1 MLATETIAALLTG
14 DPQPAAARLVEEAL
28 NQQHP
33 YQDNVTAVILA
44 CDVTRRR
51 PASPLPAI
59 IRLERRVAVA
69 GWDLVWLYWG
79 SYSGY
84 DLKVATPAQAAEQ
97 RP

>member
-44 CDVTRRR
+44 CDEDAACRRCNDYSAAPR
-51 PASPLPAI
+51 CCCWL
-59 IRLERRVAVA
+59 
-69 GWDLVWLYWG
+69 DL
-79 SYSGY
+79 
-84 DLKVATPAQAAEQ
+84 
-97 RP
+97 